1 MHKNVELVVHLEIIA
16 HRSTGL
22 QGILFPSV
30 RSQIMST
37 LHVELL
43 AKMKKEEEENLNTL
57 ILAQNFKD
65 FINSVLNFYSV
76 SQS

>member
-43 AKMKKEEEENLNTL
+43 AKVKKEEENLNTL

>member
-30 RSQIMST
+30 RFQIMST
-37 LHVELL
+37 LHVEFL
-43 AKMKKEEEENLNTL
+43 AKKKEENEEEERRRKKRRKRSS
-57 ILAQNFKD
+57 IH
-65 FINSVLNFYSV
+65 
-76 SQS
+76 

>member
-30 RSQIMST
+30 RFQIMST
-37 LHVELL
+37 LHVEFL
-43 AKMKKEEEENLNTL
+43 AKKEEEKKEKKEKKRRRKTS
-57 ILAQNFKD
+57 IH
-65 FINSVLNFYSV
+65 
-76 SQS
+76 

>member
-30 RSQIMST
+30 RFQIMST
-37 LHVELL
+37 LHVEFL
-43 AKMKKEEEENLNTL
+43 AKKEEEKKEKEKKRRKKTS
-57 ILAQNFKD
+57 IH
-65 FINSVLNFYSV
+65 
-76 SQS
+76 

>member
-30 RSQIMST
+30 RFQIMST
-37 LHVELL
+37 LHVEFL
-43 AKMKKEEEENLNTL
+43 AKKEEEKKEKKEKKRRKKTS
-57 ILAQNFKD
+57 IH
-65 FINSVLNFYSV
+65 
-76 SQS
+76 